1 MYRHSLLLG
10 LSITAFVLSPLGV
23 AGTRT
28 EGARGSAATLKRVT
42 SQLDA
47 RTGLLSIEASAPV
60 AYVASQPDART
71 TIVEMRDVAAAG
83 VAGDVTIDERHPIDA
98 VKVESAL
105 SAAGESVA
113 RVLITFRHPVRPRI
127 RSSRNII
134 FVEADRIES
143 STAIATGSAAAA
155 GTGRA
160 VVGPKL
166 ESPTFSPAIR
176 DLRVTQRGTAT
187 AVTLL
192 GTAPLVASGIQE
204 PKEGP
209 RRIVLNLPQATSAV
223 PNTARVVR
231 EGPVERVRVAMSST
245 APFGTQVTMELSR
258 AATYRLESS
267 ADGNDLSVVFD
278 EPTADPIAALRAPAR
293 ADGRLPSPLAP
304 AMQAQAPAPPVA
316 AAAQQTPLQVPV
328 ESAQRQFTGTPVSL
342 DFDGTDLRAVLTALA
357 KEGGINIWIDPR
369 VQGTVTT
376 TLTDV
381 PWDEAFDIIA
391 SGNGLGYVQRG
402 SVVRVV
408 PLAVL
413 AEEEAARR
421 KVEEERA
428 LAGELRTYT
437 KTLSYATAK
446 AVATLV
452 KDTVLSPRGQVQV
465 DDRTNTLIV
474 TDLGDRLARTEDL
487 ISKLDVPQPQVEI
500 EARIV
505 QTSRDFARQIGVNWG
520 INARAATD
528 LGNTTPLSFPNQGSL
543 SGRTGGI
550 QGPDGVG
557 TAVDHAVTN
566 PSSAIGLALGSING
580 AINLDVALSALE
592 RSGKGRILST
602 PRVSTQNNIQAEIMQ
617 GVQIPI
623 QTVANNT
630 VTVTW
635 KDAALILRVLPQITA
650 SNTVIMKVE
659 VENGSPDFARAI
671 ENNPPINTQRAN
683 TSVRVAN
690 GDTTVIGGIFLSTEQ
705 ATQSRTPGLG
715 KVPLLGWL
723 FRRDEMT
730 DESRELL
737 IFITPRIIE

>member
-10 LSITAFVLSPLGV
+10 LSIAAFVLSPLGV

-28 EGARGSAATLKRVT
+28 EGERGAAATLRKVT

-47 RTGLLSIEASAPV
+47 QKGILSIEASAPV

-71 TIVEMRDVAAAG
+71 TIVEMRDVAAG
-83 VAGDVTIDERHPIDA
+83 VIGNVTVDQRHPIDA
-98 VKVESAL
+98 VRVESAVTP
-105 SAAGESVA
+105 AGEPVA
-113 RVLITFRHPVRPRI
+113 RVLITFRQPARPRI
-127 RSSRNII
+127 RSARNVI
-134 FVEADRIES
+134 FVEADRIDP
-143 STAIATGSAAAA
+143 STGLGAGPSTGLGAPGSATSGAR
-155 GTGRA
+155 GVTG
-160 VVGPKL
+160 PNL
-166 ESPTFSPAIR
+166 DLQTFSPAIR

-187 AVTLL
+187 AITLL

-204 PKEGP
+204 PKDGP
-209 RRIVLNLPQATSAV
+209 RRIVLNLPYATSAV
-223 PNTARVVR
+223 PTTARVVR
-231 EGPVERVRVAMSST
+231 EGPVERVRVSMSPT

-278 EPTADPIAALRAPAR
+278 EPAADPIAALRSPV
-293 ADGRLPSPLAP
+293 PLAAAP
-304 AMQAQAPAPPVA
+304 LQAPAPAPPVVA
-316 AAAQQTPLQVPV
+316 APQQPAAPLQV
-328 ESAQRQFTGTPVSL
+328 EAGQRQFTGTPVSL

-421 KVEEERA
+421 KVDEERA
-428 LAGELRTYT
+428 LSGELRIYT
-437 KTLSYATAK
+437 KSLSYATAK
-446 AVATLV
+446 DLATLV
-452 KDTVLSPRGQVQV
+452 KDTILSPRGQVQV

-474 TDLGDRLARTEDL
+474 TDLADRLARTEDL

-520 INARAATD
+520 VNARASTD
-528 LGNTTPLSFPNQGSL
+528 LANTTALSFPNQGSI
-543 SGRTGGI
+543 SGRTGSV

-557 TAVDHAVTN
+557 TAVDHSVTN

-580 AINLDVALSALE
+580 AINLDIALSALE
-592 RSGKGRILST
+592 RSGKGKILST
-602 PRVSTQNNIQAEIMQ
+602 PRVSTQNNVQAEIMQ

-650 SNTVIMKVE
+650 ANTVIMKVE
-659 VENGSPDFARAI
+659 LENGSPDFARAI
-671 ENNPPINTQRAN
+671 ENNPPINTQRAL

-705 ATQSRTPGLG
+705 ATQSRTPGLS
-715 KVPLLGWL
+715 KVPLLGLL
-723 FRRDEMT
+723 FRRDEVT

-737 IFITPRIIE
+737 IFITPRIIQ

>member
-10 LSITAFVLSPLGV
+10 LSIATFVLSPLGV

-28 EGARGSAATLKRVT
+28 EAARTSAVTLKRVT

-71 TIVEMRDVAAAG
+71 TIVEMRDVAATGALG
-83 VAGDVTIDERHPIDA
+83 EVKVDQQHPIDA
-98 VKVESAL
+98 VRVESAV

-113 RVLITFRHPVRPRI
+113 RVLITFRQPSRPRI
-127 RSSRNII
+127 RSSRNVI
-134 FVEADRIES
+134 FVEADRIDPS
-143 STAIATGSAAAA
+143 PRLGAGATAM
-155 GTGRA
+155 
-160 VVGPKL
+160 GPTL
-166 ESPTFSPAIR
+166 GSPTFSPAIR

-204 PKEGP
+204 PKDGP
-209 RRIVLNLPQATSAV
+209 RRIVLNLPHATSAV
-223 PNTARVVR
+223 PNTMRVVR
-231 EGPVERVRVAMSST
+231 EGPVERVRVSMSPT

-258 AATYRLESS
+258 GATYRLESS

-278 EPTADPIAALRAPAR
+278 EPATDPIAALLAPNR
-293 ADGRLPSPLAP
+293 VEGRVPAAPLAAA
-304 AMQAQAPAPPVA
+304 AMQAPAPAPAPAPPVA
-316 AAAQQTPLQVPV
+316 PAAQQPPPAVPLDA
-328 ESAQRQFTGTPVSL
+328 AQRQFTGTPVSL

-437 KTLSYATAK
+437 KLLSYATAK
-446 AVATLV
+446 VIATLV
-452 KDTVLSPRGQVQV
+452 KDTILSPRGQVQV

-474 TDLGDRLARTEDL
+474 TDLVDRLARTEDL

-505 QTSRDFARQIGVNWG
+505 QTSREFARQIGVNWG
-520 INARAATD
+520 VTARSATD
-528 LGNTTPLSFPNQGSL
+528 LGNTTALSFPNQGSI
-543 SGRTGGI
+543 SGRTGSI

-580 AINLDVALSALE
+580 SINLDVVLSALE
-592 RSGKGRILST
+592 RSGQGKILST

-635 KDAALILRVLPQITA
+635 KDAALILRVLPQITSA
-650 SNTVIMKVE
+650 NTVIMKVE

-705 ATQSRTPGLG
+705 ATQSRTPGLSRL
-715 KVPLLGWL
+715 PLLGWL
-723 FRRDEMT
+723 FKRDEIT

-737 IFITPRIIE
+737 IFITPRIIG

>member
-1 MYRHSLLLG
+1 MYLHSLLLG
-10 LSITAFVLSPLGV
+10 LFIAAFVLSPLGV

-28 EGARGSAATLKRVT
+28 EAARGTTATLRKVT

-47 RTGLLSIEASAPV
+47 RTGILSIEASVPV

-83 VAGDVTIDERHPIDA
+83 VIGDVKVDQRHPIDA
-98 VKVESAL
+98 VKVESAV
-105 SAAGESVA
+105 SRTGESIT
-113 RVLITFRHPVRPRI
+113 RVRITFRQAARPRI
-127 RSSRNII
+127 RSSRNVIV
-134 FVEADRIES
+134 VEADRFDPS
-143 STAIATGSAAAA
+143 AAVATGATAM
-155 GTGRA
+155 
-160 VVGPKL
+160 GPHL
-166 ESPTFSPAIR
+166 GPETFSPAIR

-187 AVTLL
+187 AITLL

-204 PKEGP
+204 PKDGP
-209 RRIVLNLPQATSAV
+209 RRIVLNLPHATSAV
-223 PNTARVVR
+223 PTTTRVVR
-231 EGPVERVRVAMSST
+231 EGPVEHVRVSMAPT

-278 EPTADPIAALRAPAR
+278 EPAADPIAALRTSAAPMA
-293 ADGRLPSPLAP
+293 AA
-304 AMQAQAPAPPVA
+304 AMQAPAPAPPVVA
-316 AAAQQTPLQVPV
+316 APQQPAAQVLV
-328 ESAQRQFTGTPVSL
+328 EAGQRPFTGTPVSL

-437 KTLSYATAK
+437 KSLSYATAK
-446 AVATLV
+446 ELAALV

-474 TDLGDRLARTEDL
+474 TDLADRLVRTEDL

-520 INARAATD
+520 VNARAASE
-528 LGNTTPLSFPNQGSL
+528 LGNTTPLSFPNQGGI
-543 SGRTGGI
+543 SGRTGSI

-580 AINLDVALSALE
+580 AINLDIALSALE

-650 SNTVIMKVE
+650 ANTVIMKVE

-671 ENNPPINTQRAN
+671 ENNPPINTQRAL

-705 ATQSRTPGLG
+705 ATQSRTPGLSR
-715 KVPLLGWL
+715 VPLLGLL
-723 FRRDEMT
+723 FRRDEQT

-737 IFITPRIIE
+737 IFITPRIIQ

>member
-10 LSITAFVLSPLGV
+10 LSIAAFVMSPLGV

-28 EGARGSAATLKRVT
+28 EGARSTAAMLRKVT

-47 RTGLLSIEASAPV
+47 RTGILSIEASAPV
-60 AYVASQPDART
+60 AYVASQPDTRT

-83 VAGDVTIDERHPIDA
+83 VIGDVKVDQRHPIDA
-98 VKVESAL
+98 VKVESAVTPN
-105 SAAGESVA
+105 GESVA
-113 RVLITFRHPVRPRI
+113 RVRITFRQPARPRI
-127 RSSRNII
+127 RSSRNVI
-134 FVEADRIES
+134 FVEADRVDPS
-143 STAIATGSAAAA
+143 SGFGAVPSTALGTVGATM
-155 GTGRA
+155 
-160 VVGPKL
+160 GPKL
-166 ESPTFSPAIR
+166 GPETFSPAIR

-187 AVTLL
+187 AITLL

-204 PKEGP
+204 PKDAP

-223 PNTARVVR
+223 PNTTRVVR
-231 EGPVERVRVAMSST
+231 EGPVERVRVAMAPT

-278 EPTADPIAALRAPAR
+278 EPATDPITALRTPAAPMA
-293 ADGRLPSPLAP
+293 AA
-304 AMQAQAPAPPVA
+304 AMQAPAPPPPVVA
-316 AAAQQTPLQVPV
+316 APQQPAAQVPV
-328 ESAQRQFTGTPVSL
+328 EAGRQFTGTPVSL

-413 AEEEAARR
+413 AEEEMARR

-437 KTLSYATAK
+437 KSLSYATAK
-446 AVATLV
+446 DLATLV
-452 KDTVLSPRGQVQV
+452 KDTILSQRGMVQV

-474 TDLGDRLARTEDL
+474 TDLTDRLARTEDL

-520 INARAATD
+520 VNARAATE
-528 LGNTTPLSFPNQGSL
+528 LGNTTPLSFPNQGSV
-543 SGRTGGI
+543 SGRLGP

-557 TAVDHAVTN
+557 TAVDHAVSN

-580 AINLDVALSALE
+580 AINLDIALSALE

-630 VTVTW
+630 TTVTW

-650 SNTVIMKVE
+650 ANTVIMKVE

-671 ENNPPINTQRAN
+671 DNNPPINTQRAL

-705 ATQSRTPGLG
+705 ATQSRTPGLS
-715 KVPLLGWL
+715 KVPLLGLL
-723 FRRDEMT
+723 FRRDEQS

-737 IFITPRIIE
+737 IFITPRIIQ

>member
-1 MYRHSLLLG
+1 MHRHSLPLI
-10 LSITAFVLSPLGV
+10 LSIAAFALSPLGV

-28 EGARGSAATLKRVT
+28 EGARGMAATLKRVT

-71 TIVEMRDVAAAG
+71 TIVEMRDVSAG
-83 VAGDVTIDERHPIDA
+83 RVAGNVKIDQRHPIDA
-98 VKVESAL
+98 VTVEGAI

-113 RVLITFRHPVRPRI
+113 RVRITFRQPARPRI

-134 FVEADRIES
+134 FVEADRS
-143 STAIATGSAAAA
+143 AAPTGLAAGGTAI
-155 GTGRA
+155 
-160 VVGPKL
+160 GPKL

-176 DLRVTQRGTAT
+176 DVRVTQRGTAT

-204 PKEGP
+204 PKDAP

-223 PNTARVVR
+223 PNSMRVVR
-231 EGPVERVRVAMSST
+231 EGPVERVRVSMSPT

-258 AATYRLESS
+258 AAAYRLESS
-267 ADGNDLSVVFD
+267 ADGNDLSIVFD
-278 EPTADPIAALRAPAR
+278 EPVVDPIASLRGSNRAGPAPAVPFG
-293 ADGRLPSPLAP
+293 AAAVQAP
-304 AMQAQAPAPPVA
+304 PAAPAPPVPA
-316 AAAQQTPLQVPV
+316 PAQQPAAPGVPLD
-328 ESAQRQFTGTPVSL
+328 AGQREFTGAPVSL

-428 LAGELRTYT
+428 LSGELRTYT
-437 KTLSYATAK
+437 KSLSYATAK
-446 AVATLV
+446 DLATLV

-465 DDRTNTLIV
+465 DDRTNTIIV
-474 TDLGDRLARTEDL
+474 TDLVDRLVRTEDL

-528 LGNTTPLSFPNQGSL
+528 LGNTTPLSFPNQGSVT
-543 SGRTGGI
+543 GRTGGI
-550 QGPDGVG
+550 QGPDGVA
-557 TAVDHAVTN
+557 TAVDHAVTS

-580 AINLDVALSALE
+580 AINLDVVLSALE

-602 PRVSTQNNIQAEIMQ
+602 PRVATQNNIQAEIMQ

-650 SNTVIMKVE
+650 ANTVIMKVE

-705 ATQSRTPGLG
+705 ATQSRTPGLAR
-715 KVPLLGWL
+715 VPLLGWL

-737 IFITPRIIE
+737 IFITPRIIL

>member
-10 LSITAFVLSPLGV
+10 LSIAAFVLSPLGV

-28 EGARGSAATLKRVT
+28 EGTRATAATLRKVT
-42 SQLDA
+42 SQLEA
-47 RTGLLSIEASAPV
+47 RTGILSIEASAPV

-83 VAGDVTIDERHPIDA
+83 LIGDVKVDQGHPIDA
-98 VKVESAL
+98 VKVESAVTP
-105 SAAGESVA
+105 AGESIA
-113 RVLITFRHPVRPRI
+113 RVRITFRQAARPRI

-134 FVEADRIES
+134 FVEADRTGPS
-143 STAIATGSAAAA
+143 AAPATGAAAM
-155 GTGRA
+155 
-160 VVGPKL
+160 GPTL
-166 ESPTFSPAIR
+166 GPETFSPAIR

-187 AVTLL
+187 AITLL

-204 PKEGP
+204 PKDGP
-209 RRIVLNLPQATSAV
+209 RRVVLNLPHATSAV
-223 PNTARVVR
+223 PNTTRVVR
-231 EGPVERVRVAMSST
+231 EGPVERVRVAMAPT

-267 ADGNDLSVVFD
+267 SDGNDLSVVFD
-278 EPTADPIAALRAPAR
+278 EPAADPIAALRTPAAPMA
-293 ADGRLPSPLAP
+293 AAA
-304 AMQAQAPAPPVA
+304 AMQAPAPAPPA
-316 AAAQQTPLQVPV
+316 AAAPQQPPPPVLV
-328 ESAQRQFTGTPVSL
+328 ESGQRQFTGTPVSL

-437 KTLSYATAK
+437 KSLSYATAK
-446 AVATLV
+446 ELATLV
-452 KDTVLSPRGQVQV
+452 KDTILSPRGQVQV

-474 TDLGDRLARTEDL
+474 TDLVDRLTRTEDL

-520 INARAATD
+520 VNARSATD
-528 LGNTTPLSFPNQGSL
+528 LGNTTPLSFPNQGSI
-543 SGRTGGI
+543 SGRTGSI
-550 QGPDGVG
+550 QGPDAVG

-580 AINLDVALSALE
+580 AINLDIALSALE

-650 SNTVIMKVE
+650 ANTVIMKVE

-671 ENNPPINTQRAN
+671 ENNPPINTQRAL

-705 ATQSRTPGLG
+705 ATQSRTPGLS
-715 KVPLLGWL
+715 KVPLLGLL
-723 FRRDEMT
+723 FRRDEQT

-737 IFITPRIIE
+737 IFITPRIIQ

>member
-10 LSITAFVLSPLGV
+10 ISIAAFVVSPLGV
-23 AGTRT
+23 VGTRT
-28 EGARGSAATLKRVT
+28 EGARGSAATLRKVT

-47 RTGLLSIEASAPV
+47 QKGILSIEASAPV

-71 TIVEMRDVAAAG
+71 TIVEMRDVAADAIG
-83 VAGDVTIDERHPIDA
+83 TVTVDQRHPIDA
-98 VKVESAL
+98 VKVESAV
-105 SAAGESVA
+105 SPAGESVA
-113 RVLITFRHPVRPRI
+113 RVLITFRQPAKPRI
-127 RSSRNII
+127 RSSRNVI
-134 FVEADRIES
+134 FVEADRIDP
-143 STAIATGSAAAA
+143 STSLGATGSAAPSRPAL
-155 GTGRA
+155 
-160 VVGPKL
+160 GPKL
-166 ESPTFSPAIR
+166 DLQTFSPAIR

-187 AVTLL
+187 AITLL

-204 PKEGP
+204 PKDAP
-209 RRIVLNLPQATSAV
+209 RRIVLNLPQATSAI
-223 PNTARVVR
+223 PNTMRVVR
-231 EGPVERVRVAMSST
+231 EGPVERVRVSMSPI

-278 EPTADPIAALRAPAR
+278 EPAADPIAALRAPVAAAR
-293 ADGRLPSPLAP
+293 LQAP
-304 AMQAQAPAPPVA
+304 APAPPVVVA
-316 AAAQQTPLQVPV
+316 PQQPAPQVPV
-328 ESAQRQFTGTPVSL
+328 EAGQRQFTGTPVSL

-437 KTLSYATAK
+437 KSLSYATAK
-446 AVATLV
+446 ELATLV

-474 TDLGDRLARTEDL
+474 TDLVDRLARTEDL

-520 INARAATD
+520 VNARSATD
-528 LGNTTPLSFPNQGSL
+528 LGNTTPLSFPNQGSIT
-543 SGRTGGI
+543 GRTGSI
-550 QGPDGVG
+550 QGPDGVA
-557 TAVDHAVTN
+557 TAVDQAVTN

-580 AINLDVALSALE
+580 AINLDIALSALE
-592 RSGKGRILST
+592 RSGKGKILST
-602 PRVSTQNNIQAEIMQ
+602 PRVSTQNNVQAEIMQ

-650 SNTVIMKVE
+650 VNTVIMKVE
-659 VENGSPDFARAI
+659 LENGSPDFARAI
-671 ENNPPINTQRAN
+671 ENNPPINTQRAL

-705 ATQSRTPGLG
+705 ATQSRTPGLS
-715 KVPLLGWL
+715 KVPLLGLL
-723 FRRDEMT
+723 FRRDEVT

-737 IFITPRIIE
+737 IFITPRIIQ

>member
-10 LSITAFVLSPLGV
+10 LSIAAFVMSPLGV

-28 EGARGSAATLKRVT
+28 EGGRGTAATLRKVT

-47 RTGLLSIEASAPV
+47 QKGILSIEASAPV
-60 AYVASQPDART
+60 AYIASQPDART
-71 TIVEMRDVAAAG
+71 TIVEMRDVAAGAI
-83 VAGDVTIDERHPIDA
+83 GDVAVDQRHPIDA
-98 VKVESAL
+98 VRVESVV
-105 SAAGESVA
+105 SPAGESVA
-113 RVLITFRHPVRPRI
+113 RVLITFRQPARPRI
-127 RSSRNII
+127 RSSRNVI
-134 FVEADRIES
+134 FVEADRIGP
-143 STAIATGSAAAA
+143 STGLGAM
-155 GTGRA
+155 
-160 VVGPKL
+160 GPKL
-166 ESPTFSPAIR
+166 DLQTFSPAIR

-187 AVTLL
+187 AITLL

-204 PKEGP
+204 PKDAP
-209 RRIVLNLPQATSAV
+209 RRVVLNLPHATSAI
-223 PNTARVVR
+223 PTTARVVR
-231 EGPVERVRVAMSST
+231 EGPVERVRVSMSPT

-278 EPTADPIAALRAPAR
+278 EPTADPIAALRGPKLAPGAPAVPV
-293 ADGRLPSPLAP
+293 AAFAQAP
-304 AMQAQAPAPPVA
+304 PAPAPPA
-316 AAAQQTPLQVPV
+316 AAAQQAPAVPV
-328 ESAQRQFTGTPVSL
+328 EAGQRQFTGTPVSL

-421 KVEEERA
+421 KVDEERA
-428 LAGELRTYT
+428 LSGELRTYT
-437 KTLSYATAK
+437 KSLSYATAK
-446 AVATLV
+446 ELATLV
-452 KDTVLSPRGQVQV
+452 KDTILSPRGQVQV

-474 TDLGDRLARTEDL
+474 TDLTDRLLRTEDL

-520 INARAATD
+520 VNARASTD
-528 LGNTTPLSFPNQGSL
+528 LANTTALSFPNQGSI
-543 SGRTGGI
+543 SGRTGSV

-557 TAVDHAVTN
+557 TAVDHSVTN

-580 AINLDVALSALE
+580 AINLDIALSALE
-592 RSGKGRILST
+592 RSGKGKILST
-602 PRVSTQNNIQAEIMQ
+602 PRVSTQNNVQAEIMQ

-650 SNTVIMKVE
+650 ANTVIMKVE
-659 VENGSPDFARAI
+659 LENGSPDFARAI
-671 ENNPPINTQRAN
+671 ENNPPINTQRAL

-705 ATQSRTPGLG
+705 ATQSRTPGLS
-715 KVPLLGWL
+715 KVPLLGLL
-723 FRRDEMT
+723 FRRDEVT

-737 IFITPRIIE
+737 IFITPRIIQ

>member
-10 LSITAFVLSPLGV
+10 LSIAAFVMSPLGV

-28 EGARGSAATLKRVT
+28 EGGRGTAATLRKVT

-47 RTGLLSIEASAPV
+47 QKGILSIEASAPV
-60 AYVASQPDART
+60 AYIASQPDART
-71 TIVEMRDVAAAG
+71 TIVEMRDVAAGAI
-83 VAGDVTIDERHPIDA
+83 GDVAVDQRHPIDA
-98 VKVESAL
+98 VRVESVV
-105 SAAGESVA
+105 SPAGESVA
-113 RVLITFRHPVRPRI
+113 RVLITFRQPARPRI
-127 RSSRNII
+127 RSSRNVI
-134 FVEADRIES
+134 FVEADRIDP
-143 STAIATGSAAAA
+143 STGLGAGPSTGLGA
-155 GTGRA
+155 
-160 VVGPKL
+160 VGPKL
-166 ESPTFSPAIR
+166 DLQTFSPAIR

-187 AVTLL
+187 AITLL

-204 PKEGP
+204 PKDAP
-209 RRIVLNLPQATSAV
+209 RRVVLNLPHATSAI
-223 PNTARVVR
+223 PTTARVVR
-231 EGPVERVRVAMSST
+231 EGPVERVRVSMSPS

-278 EPTADPIAALRAPAR
+278 EPTADPIAALRGPKLAPGAPAVPV
-293 ADGRLPSPLAP
+293 AAFAQAP
-304 AMQAQAPAPPVA
+304 PAPAPPVA
-316 AAAQQTPLQVPV
+316 AAQQAPAVPV
-328 ESAQRQFTGTPVSL
+328 EAGQRQFTGTPVSL

-421 KVEEERA
+421 KVDEERA
-428 LAGELRTYT
+428 LSGELRTYT
-437 KTLSYATAK
+437 KSLSYATAK
-446 AVATLV
+446 ELATLV
-452 KDTVLSPRGQVQV
+452 KDTILSPRGQVQV

-474 TDLGDRLARTEDL
+474 TDLTDRLLRTEDL

-520 INARAATD
+520 VNARASTD
-528 LGNTTPLSFPNQGSL
+528 LANTTALSFPNQGSI
-543 SGRTGGI
+543 SGRTGSV
-550 QGPDGVG
+550 QGPDGVA
-557 TAVDHAVTN
+557 TAVDHSVTN

-580 AINLDVALSALE
+580 AINLDIALSALE
-592 RSGKGRILST
+592 RSGKGKILST
-602 PRVSTQNNIQAEIMQ
+602 PRVSTQNNVQAEIMQ

-650 SNTVIMKVE
+650 ANTVIMKVE
-659 VENGSPDFARAI
+659 LENGSPDFARAI
-671 ENNPPINTQRAN
+671 ENNPPINTQRAL

-705 ATQSRTPGLG
+705 ATQSRTPGLS
-715 KVPLLGWL
+715 KVPLLGLL
-723 FRRDEMT
+723 FRRDEVT

-737 IFITPRIIE
+737 IFITPRIIQ